1 MQLPFWG
8 FVMFESIYFNH
19 KIAILLG
26 DRKAQILEFILWSTN
41 DKEEKSKS
49 NPKEYAHLYHDGRW
63 HMWDTHDAW
72 VDRFP
77 WMGKSSIR
85 RYLKELV
92 ADNWI
97 FTTDRPARN
106 KQDRTLYY
114 SINKHKYD
122 YHVRAYAQNEQ
133 MGACAQN
140 EQAMCSNR
148 AGHVLKSSNSSLSNT
163 QTNTLTKKRLTRLP
177 KATIAEGQKG
187 VEKTPVK
194 CARQSASQS
203 GENYRDRFI
212 VPFNILREASLLWR
226 QSGQATF
233 FDSDIGLKLK
243 QDLNRRLALLL
254 VNWDFK
260 EVPDVALDKAEGLMR
275 DINRRDFNSHQECAE
290 GLDRYFLDFGIK
302 GAKKALAVI
311 DIGRHR

>member
-1 MQLPFWG
+1 VREFDC
-8 FVMFESIYFNH
+8 
-19 KIAILLG
+19 KIATVIG
-26 DRKAQILEFILWSTN
+26 DRKAQILEFIVWSCG
-41 DKEEKSKS
+41 EKAK
-49 NPKEYAHLYHDGRW
+49 NPEKYGHLFIENHWWMY
-63 HMWDTHDAW
+63 DTHDAW
-72 VDRFP
+72 KVRFP
-77 WMGKSSIR
+77 WMGKSTIR
-85 RYLKELV
+85 KYLKEME

-97 FTTDRPARN
+97 YMRDRLLDKQDSTIYYSANKQKYDDIRGARN
-106 KQDRTLYY
+106 EHLMT
-114 SINKHKYD
+114 
-122 YHVRAYAQNEQ
+122 
-133 MGACAQN
+133 
-140 EQAMCSNR
+140 CS
-148 AGHVLKSSNSSLSNT
+148 VLAPHDLLEPSRSSLPNNH
-163 QTNTLTKKRLTRLP
+163 TNTLTKITRLP

-187 VEKTPVK
+187 VEKTPEK

-311 DIGRHR
+311 DIGRQR